1 MIKANKKF
9 GQNFLKNKEILQKI
23 SDSIEVNEND
33 LIIEIGPGMGALT
46 SYLVKKKCFLLCYE
60 IDQRMKDYLKSYT
73 SDKTSIIY
81 DDFLKRD
88 VNEDIKGI
96 AYHNIYVIS
105 KIHYSK
111 RIWGKNCCKRKK

>member
-46 SYLVKKKCFLLCYE
+46 SYLVKK
-60 IDQRMKDYLKSYT
+60 DRKS
-73 SDKTSIIY
+73 
-81 DDFLKRD
+81 
-88 VNEDIKGI
+88 V
-96 AYHNIYVIS
+96 V
-105 KIHYSK
+105 
-111 RIWGKNCCKRKK
+111 